1 MERVVWVSDQDHM
14 YTLIISLVLRLSP
27 SFPSLAVRF
36 PLNRTVSDGKLG
48 AGLGTRIH

>member
-36 PLNRTVSDGKLG
+36 PLSTVSDGKLG
-48 AGLGTRIH
+48 AGLGTKLH